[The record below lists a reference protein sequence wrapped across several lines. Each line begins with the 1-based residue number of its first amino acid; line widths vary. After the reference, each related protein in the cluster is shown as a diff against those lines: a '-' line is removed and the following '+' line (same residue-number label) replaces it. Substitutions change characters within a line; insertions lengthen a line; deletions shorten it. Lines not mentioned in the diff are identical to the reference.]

1 MRILIADDNDMVRR
15 GVIGILSSVTDWE
28 ICGEAGDGSEA
39 LRKARELLPDL
50 ILLDISMPGQSGLEA
65 ARLIRQELPKAKIL
79 IMSQHD
85 PIQLLPRVL
94 EAGAHACV
102 DKSRLSK
109 DLLASIKRVAGSS
122 EAFSSVAGL
131 RSSPGP
137 AADS

>member
-109 DLLASIKRVAGSS
+109 DLLASIKRVAGTS
-122 EAFSSVAGL
+122 EGHRIAKAG
-131 RSSPGP
+131 
-137 AADS
+137 

>member
-15 GVIGILSSVTDWE
+15 GVMGILSSVTDWE

-50 ILLDISMPGQSGLEA
+50 ILLDISMPGQSGLQA

-102 DKSRLSK
+102 DKGRLSK
-109 DLLASIKRVAGSS
+109 DLLASIKRVAGTS
-122 EAFSSVAGL
+122 EGHRIAKAG
-131 RSSPGP
+131 
-137 AADS
+137 